1 MKHISRRDGK
11 EAPDGADPTPPLS
24 SAGPQGHLKG
34 PFPKCSRRSRCQ
46 KVSRT
51 RRTAAAECFKSNPYN
66 LKINCCHELV
76 DSPVNSHIGA
86 AGFSWSDLHIPVG
99 LDHRTDFF
107 KQCLCNIWMDFC
119 PKHLFASSPFFPTR
133 PKCLIRSQRI
143 ITATAFAGLLQ
154 LSALTRSI
162 MLS

>member
-1 MKHISRRDGK
+1 MKYISRTDGK
-11 EAPDGADPTPPLS
+11 EAADGADPMPPLS
-24 SAGPQGHLKG
+24 LAPGTPKG
-34 PFPKCSRRSRCQ
+34 PLLECSRRSRCQ

-51 RRTAAAECFKSNPYN
+51 RWTAAAECFKSNPYN

-86 AGFSWSDLHIPVG
+86 AGFSWSDLHISVG
-99 LDHRTDFF
+99 LHHRTDFF

-119 PKHLFASSPFFPTR
+119 PKR
-133 PKCLIRSQRI
+133 QRI